1 MRKQKLLKLLTLVF
15 TLIILAT
22 MAINASAL
30 TRNRMGLDTNVPD
43 RSIDRRDAVSE
54 SVENKE
60 TTPRET
66 NETQKQ
72 TGVIDDAIDKASEA
86 LDDITGALGDMKD
99 DVDNAIDNTDE
110 GNSFMGVVIAILI
123 AVAIIILIIVMVS
136 KNTGKHNR

>member
-15 TLIILAT
+15 TLTILAT

-43 RSIDRRDAVSE
+43 RSIDRRDAASE
-54 SVENKE
+54 SVDNRE

-72 TGVIDDAIDKASEA
+72 TGAIDDAIDKASEA

-110 GNSFMGVVIAILI
+110 GKGFMGVVIAILI